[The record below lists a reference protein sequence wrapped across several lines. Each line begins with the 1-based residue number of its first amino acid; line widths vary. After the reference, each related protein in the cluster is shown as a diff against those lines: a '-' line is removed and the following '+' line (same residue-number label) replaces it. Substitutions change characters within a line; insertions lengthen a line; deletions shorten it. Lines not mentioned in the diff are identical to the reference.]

1 LRLTINIPPLNKK
14 LDLPAHDRSKSLLKK
29 LTYHV
34 TDTSI
39 IKHQNFYNNT
49 YLIIYVL

>member
-39 IKHQNFYNNT
+39 IKHQLMLVNDFAQ
-49 YLIIYVL
+49 LF